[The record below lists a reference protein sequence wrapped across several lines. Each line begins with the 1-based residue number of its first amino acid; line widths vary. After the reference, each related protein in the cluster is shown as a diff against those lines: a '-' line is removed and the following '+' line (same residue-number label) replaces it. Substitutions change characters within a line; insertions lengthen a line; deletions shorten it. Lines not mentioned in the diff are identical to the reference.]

1 MEDRSFMV
9 PKHVGNNVLPNT
21 PLFSRLLRYAGRTPP
36 RIAIDD
42 VRFKHQRI
50 HLELLSDVLAL
61 RETVMSA
68 LDAATLE
75 ALEQRAE
82 VYIAIV
88 AAGGY
93 EYTVAM
99 LTVLAMGA
107 AAVPITPALPVEEAA
122 YFIERS
128 RAALVLVSSLDL
140 KKCCELEKRIAS
152 TSNEHFRGVPIASCI
167 YATTLC
173 SSDILISSDRPLEE
187 NAPGVVIFTSGTT
200 GPPKGAVMRRS
211 FVFDCALS
219 VADHYRLAEDDVM
232 LHVLPVHHATGV
244 GINFFPFLI
253 SGSRIEF
260 RSGGF
265 DEVWMWERWK
275 QGATNPRRRLT
286 FFSGVPTIYMRM
298 RRHYQR
304 YLVKLPSEELGKYI
318 AGARQFR
325 ACLCGTS
332 ALPQPLNDFWST
344 LMQKNIVQRYG
355 ATEFG
360 AVFKVRLDDKKVP
373 EGSVGQIASGV
384 DIKLSEGDEGEVLV
398 KSPHMFSKYLQDPE
412 ATAKAHDEDGY
423 FRTGDI
429 ARREGTYYYIVG
441 RASLDIIKSGGY
453 KISALDVERELLGLP
468 YISEAM
474 VVGVADEEFGQRV
487 AALIALQ
494 EEDLTDSFLENY
506 GNTEHIL
513 TIDDVRRDL
522 RGRLAGYK
530 LPTLLRIA
538 PGELPKTVTGK
549 VQKKILGPRFFPA
562 GYETCSEVQQWIA
575 PSVQLA
581 KL

>member
-1 MEDRSFMV
+1 M
-9 PKHVGNNVLPNT
+9 
-21 PLFSRLLRYAGRTPP
+21 FSRLLRYASRTPA

-42 VRFKHQRI
+42 VRSKHQRTHI
-50 HLELLSDVLAL
+50 ELLSDVLAL
-61 RETVMSA
+61 RETISNT
-68 LDAATLE
+68 LDPATLT
-75 ALEQRAE
+75 ALSQREE

-99 LTVLAMGA
+99 LTVLALGA

-122 YFIERS
+122 YFVEKSHSAI
-128 RAALVLVSSLDL
+128 VLVSSMDL
-140 KKCCELEKRIAS
+140 RKCCELEKRIAT
-152 TSNEHFRGVPIASCI
+152 TSNEHFRGVPIGSCI
-167 YATTLC
+167 YAPTLHP
-173 SSDILISSDRPLEE
+173 SEILISSDRALEE

-219 VADHYRLAEDDVM
+219 VADHYRLTEDDVM

-265 DEVWMWERWK
+265 DEIWMWERWK

-304 YLVKLPSEELGKYI
+304 HLVKLPSEDLAKYI

-332 ALPQPLNDFWST
+332 ALPQPLNEFWTT
-344 LMQKNIVQRYG
+344 LMQKRIVQRYG

-360 AVFKVRLDDKKVP
+360 AIFKVRLNDKSVP
-373 EGSVGQIASGV
+373 DGSVGQVASGV
-384 DIKLSEGDEGEVLV
+384 DVKLSDGDEGEVLV
-398 KSPHMFSKYLQDPE
+398 KSPVSGRNACFAAFTNDSSICSLSTFAILKPLRKHTTKMATSEPE
-412 ATAKAHDEDGY
+412 
-423 FRTGDI
+423 
-429 ARREGTYYYIVG
+429 
-441 RASLDIIKSGGY
+441 
-453 KISALDVERELLGLP
+453 IS
-468 YISEAM
+468 
-474 VVGVADEEFGQRV
+474 
-487 AALIALQ
+487 
-494 EEDLTDSFLENY
+494 
-506 GNTEHIL
+506 
-513 TIDDVRRDL
+513 
-522 RGRLAGYK
+522 RG
-530 LPTLLRIA
+530 
-538 PGELPKTVTGK
+538 E
-549 VQKKILGPRFFPA
+549 
-562 GYETCSEVQQWIA
+562 
-575 PSVQLA
+575 
-581 KL
+581 

>member
-1 MEDRSFMV
+1 MEDRTFMV
-9 PKHVGNNVLPNT
+9 PKHAGYNVLPNT
-21 PLFSRLLRYAGRTPP
+21 PLFSRLLRFASRKPA

-42 VRFKHQRI
+42 VRSMHQRT

-61 RETVMSA
+61 RETILNT
-68 LDAATLE
+68 LDPATTE
-75 ALEQRAE
+75 ALERREE
-82 VYIAIV
+82 VYLAIV

-99 LTVLAMGA
+99 LAVLALGA

-122 YFIERS
+122 YFVEKS
-128 RAALVLVSSLDL
+128 RAALVLVSSFDL
-140 KKCCELEKRIAS
+140 EKCCRLEKRISS
-152 TSNEHFRGVPIASCI
+152 TSNEHFRGVPIGPC
-167 YATTLC
+167 TLTPTL
-173 SSDILISSDRPLEE
+173 SPTDILISSDRSLEE

-219 VADHYRLAEDDVM
+219 VADHYRLRDDDVM

-275 QGATNPRRRLT
+275 EGAVNARRRLT

-304 YLVKLPSEELGKYI
+304 KLSKLPPKELANYI

-332 ALPQPLNDFWST
+332 ALPQPLSEFWTT
-344 LMQKNIVQRYG
+344 LMQKKIMQRYG

-360 AVFKVRLDDKKVP
+360 AVFKVRLDDKKTP
-373 EGSVGQIASGV
+373 DGSVGELVNGV

-398 KSPHMFSKYLQDPE
+398 KSPHMFSKYLYDPE
-412 ATAKAHDEDGY
+412 ATAQAHDEDGY

-429 ARREGTYYYIVG
+429 ARREGKYYWIIG

-453 KISALDVERELLGLP
+453 KISALDIERELLSLP
-468 YISEAM
+468 YVAEAM
-474 VVGVADEEFGQRV
+474 VVGVADDEFGQRV
-487 AALIALQ
+487 AALISLQ
-494 EEDLTDSFLENY
+494 EEDLTDSFLETY
-506 GNTEHIL
+506 GNGEYIL
-513 TIDDVRRDL
+513 TIGDLRRDL
-522 RGRLAGYK
+522 RTRLAGYK
-530 LPTLLRIA
+530 IPTLLRVVE
-538 PGELPKTVTGK
+538 GELPKTATGK
-549 VQKKILGPRFFPA
+549 VQKKVLGPQFFPEN
-562 GYETCSEVQQWIA
+562 YEACPEVQQWA
-575 PSVQLA
+575 SPVVMA